1 MKELVVVAIGGN
13 SIIKDNA
20 SQSIEHQAEA
30 VKAVADTVL
39 EMLASDY
46 DIVLTHGNG
55 PQVGLDLRRA
65 EIAHEREGLPL
76 TPLANCVADTQGG
89 IGYLIQQALNNRLAR
104 HGEKK
109 AVTVVTQVEVDKND
123 PGFAHP
129 TKPIGAFFSESQR
142 DELQKAN
149 PDWRFVE
156 DAGRGYRRVVASPE
170 PKRIVEA
177 PAIKAL
183 IQQGFVVIGAGG
195 GGIPVVR
202 TEAGDY
208 QSVDA
213 VIDKDLSTA
222 LLAREIHADILVIT
236 TAAALFGTSVPLA
249 HAGVAGTLNCE
260 ANNTMKITDPH
271 YYLDNVLLETGFDY
285 ENGVAVQTRTA
296 RQTVEIQDGKIVAL
310 RENKQHPDAT
320 LPHYDAGGKLMLPT
334 TRDMHIHLDK
344 TFYGGPW
351 RSLNRPAGT
360 TIQDM
365 IKLEQKMLP
374 ELQPYTQERAE
385 KLIDLLQSKGTTIA
399 RSHCNIEPVSGLK
412 NLQNLQA
419 VLARRQTG
427 FECEIVAFPQHGLL
441 LSKSEPL
448 MREAMQAGAHYVG
461 GLDPTS
467 VDGAMEKSLD
477 TMFQIAL
484 DYDKGV
490 DIHLHETTPAGVAA
504 INYMVETVEKT
515 PQLKGKLTISHAFAL
530 ATLNEQQV
538 DKLAHRMVAQ
548 QISIASTVPI
558 GTLHMPLKQL
568 HDKGVKVMTG
578 TDSVIDH
585 WSPYGLGD
593 MLEKAN
599 LYAQLY
605 IRPNEQNLSRS
616 LFLATGDV
624 LPLNEKGERVWP
636 KAQDDASFVLVDAS
650 CSAEA
655 VARISPRTATFH
667 KGQLVWGSVA
677 G

>member
-1 MKELVVVAIGGN
+1 MKESN
-13 SIIKDNA
+13 SRREFL
-20 SQSIEHQAEA
+20 SQSGKM
-30 VKAVADTVL
+30 V
-39 EMLASDY
+39 
-46 DIVLTHGNG
+46 
-55 PQVGLDLRRA
+55 
-65 EIAHEREGLPL
+65 
-76 TPLANCVADTQGG
+76 
-89 IGYLIQQALNNRLAR
+89 
-104 HGEKK
+104 
-109 AVTVVTQVEVDKND
+109 
-123 PGFAHP
+123 
-129 TKPIGAFFSESQR
+129 
-142 DELQKAN
+142 
-149 PDWRFVE
+149 
-156 DAGRGYRRVVASPE
+156 
-170 PKRIVEA
+170 
-177 PAIKAL
+177 
-183 IQQGFVVIGAGG
+183 
-195 GGIPVVR
+195 
-202 TEAGDY
+202 
-208 QSVDA
+208 
-213 VIDKDLSTA
+213 
-222 LLAREIHADILVIT
+222 

-249 HAGVAGTLNCE
+249 HAAVAGTLNCE

-310 RENKQHPDAT
+310 RENKLHPDAT

-419 VLARRQTG
+419 VLARRQAG

-448 MREAMQAGAHYVG
+448 MREAMQAGGHY
-461 GLDPTS
+461 
-467 VDGAMEKSLD
+467 
-477 TMFQIAL
+477 
-484 DYDKGV
+484 

-538 DKLAHRMVAQ
+538 DELANRMVVQ